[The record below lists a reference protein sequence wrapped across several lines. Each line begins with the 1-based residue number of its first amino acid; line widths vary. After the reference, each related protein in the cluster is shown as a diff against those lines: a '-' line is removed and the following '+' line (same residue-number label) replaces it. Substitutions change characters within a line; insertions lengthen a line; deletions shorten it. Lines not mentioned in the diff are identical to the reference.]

1 MLLENTYRISY
12 IGEEV
17 VLGSL
22 GMLGY
27 FCFRKLEETELSSGT
42 IPLEM
47 AVRLT
52 RDFQCTGLK
61 MLH

>member
-22 GMLGY
+22 GMLGC
-27 FCFRKLEETELSSGT
+27 FCVRKLEETELSTGT
-42 IPLEM
+42 IPLEI

-52 RDFQCTGLK
+52 RDLQYTGL
-61 MLH
+61 

>member
-1 MLLENTYRISY
+1 M
-12 IGEEV
+12 GEEV

-27 FCFRKLEETELSSGT
+27 FCSRKLEETELSSGA
-42 IPLEM
+42 IPLEI

-52 RDFQCTGLK
+52 RDLQCTG
-61 MLH
+61 MQVLH